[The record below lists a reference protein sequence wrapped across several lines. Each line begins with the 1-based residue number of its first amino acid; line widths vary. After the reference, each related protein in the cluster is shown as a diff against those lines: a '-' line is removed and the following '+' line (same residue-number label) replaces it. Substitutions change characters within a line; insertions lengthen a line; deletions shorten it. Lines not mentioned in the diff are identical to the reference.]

1 MGVMTITHQ
10 FGTFN
15 HIKQSQNTLGV
26 KYGHYSS
33 KTIPKPR
40 GGKPLYGHHGGSN
53 TKILAKMAAGGHY
66 RKSVNML

>member
-40 GGKPLYGHHGGSN
+40 GVSLFMVTLGGQIP
-53 TKILAKMAAGGHY
+53 TFWPRWPPAAITE
-66 RKSVNML
+66 NQ